1 MPDRRLLV
9 LDDDADV
16 ADTVALV
23 ARSHGFDVRTTA
35 SPDEFFEWVESWSP
49 SHVAVDLLMPAMDGI
64 EILRALASA
73 HCSSRVIV
81 MSGVGAK
88 ILEVKRQTPAWVAK
102 LHQEG
107 WDVHTFSIAEQI
119 WTLLKDDPFWSLCV
133 MEDKSA
139 PLDWPRTNKA
149 LADILTADNGLLKRL
164 EEALQPLE
172 GQQNALLLVTDL
184 EALHP
189 FLRIG
194 AIESQLQGK
203 FHVPTIFLYPGVRT
217 GKTRL
222 KFLGFYPEDGNYRSV
237 HVGG

>member
-1 MPDRRLLV
+1 MSSLKADFDELCERIRRGRELGHASFEPVYYLV
-9 LDDDADV
+9 FPPEQILD
-16 ADTVALV
+16 
-23 ARSHGFDVRTTA
+23 
-35 SPDEFFEWVESWSP
+35 
-49 SHVAVDLLMPAMDGI
+49 
-64 EILRALASA
+64 
-73 HCSSRVIV
+73 
-81 MSGVGAK
+81 
-88 ILEVKRQTPAWVAK
+88 VKRQTPAWVAK

-107 WDVHTFSIAEQI
+107 WDVHTFSIVEQI
-119 WTLLKDDPFWSLCV
+119 WILLKGDPFWSLWV
-133 MEDKSA
+133 TEDKSA

-149 LADILTADNGLLKRL
+149 LADILTTENGLLKRL

-189 FLRIG
+189 FMRIG
-194 AIESQLQGK
+194 AMESQLQGK